1 MGKVSVLNQ
10 NSEAL
15 SIAKRDLIDREVK
28 ESTNDESVRE
38 AAQFPVPVYQVI
50 DGINHIVHSD
60 KPAAITLGHNKNY
73 QTRSQIAIV
82 AGTLGSLVAENDP
95 ENNNPVEV
103 AYPTPTDA
111 ASVVVSEMA
120 DFGDYNGRSVVTAK
134 ADAVGLRAA
143 EIIELRV
150 GGIPYLANG
159 HQTTN
164 KYGGI
169 HLIAGNKTEG
179 KDFDLQ
185 PMVKGENLQEMMIDV
200 IESMQ
205 NLISQVK
212 TLNNDV
218 RNLKTDL
225 ISHNH
230 TVSLLTPI
238 TATAQ
243 AGVTVLPVFG
253 TANVLGVTGT
263 SLGLTTS
270 LPPTIAKASATI
282 TTNLGGIDNNMT
294 KVRQNYLEQTSPL
307 PIKSRFNKV
316 N

>member
-1 MGKVSVLNQ
+1 MGKVRVLPDIVN
-10 NSEAL
+10 NEAL
-15 SIAKRDLIDREVK
+15 SPAKRAIADQSLK
-28 ESTNDESVRE
+28 ESGDKENVSE

-50 DGINHIVHSD
+50 DGINHIIHSN
-60 KPAAITLGHNKNY
+60 KPAAITLGHNKDY
-73 QTRSQIAIV
+73 QTKSQIAMV

-95 ENNNPVEV
+95 QTNNPIEV
-103 AYPTPTDA
+103 AHPTPTDA
-111 ASVVVSEMA
+111 ASVIVSEMA

-134 ADAVGLRAA
+134 ADVVGLRSA
-143 EIIELRV
+143 ELIELRT

-185 PMVKGENLQEMMIDV
+185 PMVKGENLQEMMVDM
-200 IESMQ
+200 IESVQ

-218 RNLKTDL
+218 ASLKTDL

-230 TVSLLTPI
+230 TVSLVGSV
-238 TATAQ
+238 TATSP
-243 AGVTVLPVFG
+243 AGPVAG
-253 TANVLGVTGT
+253 TANVFGATGS

-282 TTNLGGIDNNMT
+282 TTNLSGIDSNFTTM
-294 KVRQNYLEQTSPL
+294 RQNYLEQFSPL